1 MNLSADQIKTNWD
14 KLISTIKDTFEEGSE
29 RREKLLKMYHYFE
42 ERMMFAPGSG
52 KIHYHNAFP
61 GGYVDH
67 ILNVIRTCLRIHQV
81 YKDMGMKMDYTE
93 KEVIFCAMHHD
104 LGKIGDLKNE
114 YYIPNESEWHRKNQG
129 KIYNHNDKL
138 HYMNVTDRTFWLLQH
153 FGVTIS
159 EHEFLGI
166 KLADGL
172 YEEGNERYYK
182 TYIEGNELK
191 SNLPYLIHNGDLLAT
206 RMEHERYMYSKE
218 SSIDYTKLLFPDEV
232 TEEEEEVKKDSVQ
245 LFDDLFSKVSKG
257 G

>member
-1 MNLSADQIKTNWD
+1 MELSADQIKTNWD
-14 KLISTIKDTFEEGSE
+14 KLISIIKDTYEEGSE
-29 RREKLLKMYHYFE
+29 RRENLLKMYHYFE

-67 ILNVIRTCLRIHQV
+67 ILNVIDTCLKIHQV
-81 YKDMGMKMDYTE
+81 YKDMKMKMNYTE
-93 KEVIFCAMHHD
+93 EDVIFCAMHHD
-104 LGKIGDLKNE
+104 LGKIGDLNND

-138 HYMNVTDRTFWLLQH
+138 HYMTVTDRSFWLLQH
-153 FGVTIS
+153 FNVTIT
-159 EHEFLGI
+159 ELEFLGI

-182 TYIEGNELK
+182 TYIEGNGLK
-191 SNLPYLIHNGDLLAT
+191 SSLPYLIHNGDSLAT
-206 RMEHERYMYSKE
+206 RMEHERYMYSAD
-218 SSIDYTKLLFPDEV
+218 SNIDYMKLAFPNEVIEEKEEV
-232 TEEEEEVKKDSVQ
+232 TKDSAV
-245 LFDDLFSKVSKG
+245 LFDDLFGKVSKG

>member
-1 MNLSADQIKTNWD
+1 
-14 KLISTIKDTFEEGSE
+14 
-29 RREKLLKMYHYFE
+29 
-42 ERMMFAPGSG
+42 
-52 KIHYHNAFP
+52 
-61 GGYVDH
+61 
-67 ILNVIRTCLRIHQV
+67 
-81 YKDMGMKMDYTE
+81 MDYTE

-218 SSIDYTKLLFPDEV
+218 SSIDYKKLLFPDEI
-232 TEEEEEVKKDSVQ
+232 TDEEVEVEKDSAA
-245 LFDDLFSKVSKG
+245 LFEDLFGKVSKG